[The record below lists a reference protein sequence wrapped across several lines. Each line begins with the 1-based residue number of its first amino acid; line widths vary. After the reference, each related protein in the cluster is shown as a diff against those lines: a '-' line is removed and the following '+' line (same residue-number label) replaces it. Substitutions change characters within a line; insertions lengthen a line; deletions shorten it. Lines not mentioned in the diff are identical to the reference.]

1 MRSWRT
7 HKSQRSRCLTWIKQ
21 RCLRSTKRNT
31 TCGRESRRPSV
42 KFEDLN
48 GKVVTVWGAGREG
61 KAAFQELARRGIAA
75 RIAVTGTRE
84 VPADEPNVIIGEDA
98 SAALA
103 ASDAIVISPG
113 IPHTLPEFRAL
124 KAAGIAITSLMDLWL
139 NEHHSRVIGVTGT
152 KGKST
157 TASLIAHVL
166 DAVGVPAVVVGNLGV
181 PVTEYAGGDDRVA
194 VVEVSSYQAADL
206 TISPRIA
213 VVTCLYPEHLTW
225 HGSFEQY
232 SRDKLNLVAHNPVAV
247 ITPSD
252 DPALASRIEQVITG
266 STRFSDPADLNIT
279 VTPEGILWGTSLLEA
294 NQIPLRG
301 QHNLHNVAL
310 ALAAVASF
318 VSLSSEQRAL
328 AFDAVASFVPLAHRL
343 ETIPTADGRT
353 WVDDSLATA
362 PEAVVAALETFAGQ
376 PVTLIA
382 GGEDRHVPW
391 TPLIDYL
398 KVRPDSAQVRV
409 AAVGPAGA
417 RLAGELGPTGAAVEV
432 CSNFAAALAYAS
444 EKTDSPVIVLSPGA
458 PSFDEFASYEERS
471 AAFRAFAQSQLAQSR
486 FAQSREVAP

>member
-1 MRSWRT
+1 M
-7 HKSQRSRCLTWIKQ
+7 
-21 RCLRSTKRNT
+21 
-31 TCGRESRRPSV
+31 
-42 KFEDLN
+42 KFEDLA
-48 GKVVTVWGAGREG
+48 GKSVTIWGAGREG
-61 KAAFQELARRGIAA
+61 KAASQELARRGIAA
-75 RIAVTGTRE
+75 RIAVTGTQE
-84 VPADEPNVIIGEDA
+84 APADEPNALVGEDA

-124 KAAGIAITSLMDLWL
+124 KAAGISITSLMDLWL

-166 DAVGVPAVVVGNLGV
+166 DAVGVQAVVVGNLGV
-181 PVTEYAGGDDRVA
+181 PVTEYSGTDDRVA
-194 VVEVSSYQAADL
+194 VAEVSSYQAADL
-206 TISPRIA
+206 TVSPRIA

-232 SRDKLNLVAHNPVAV
+232 VRDKLNLVAHNPAAV
-247 ITPSD
+247 ITPTEDS
-252 DPALASRIEQVITG
+252 AVASRIEQVISG
-266 STRFSDPADLNIT
+266 STKFSDPSDLNIT

-294 NQIPLRG
+294 NLIPLRG
-301 QHNLHNVAL
+301 HHNLNNVAL
-310 ALAAVASF
+310 ALAAVESF

-328 AFDAVASFVPLAHRL
+328 AFDAVASFVPLTHRL

-362 PEAVVAALETFAGQ
+362 PEAVVAALETFANQ

-382 GGEDRHVPW
+382 GGEDRLVPW
-391 TPLIDYL
+391 TPLIEYL
-398 KVRPDSAQVRV
+398 AARPDSAQVRV
-409 AAVGPAGA
+409 AAVGPAGK
-417 RLAGELGPTGAAVEV
+417 RLAEELGPTGAAVEV
-432 CSNFAAALAYAS
+432 CSNFAAAMAFAS
-444 EKTDSPVIVLSPGA
+444 EATDSPVVLLSPGA

-471 AAFRAFAQSQLAQSR
+471 AAFRVFAQSR

>member
-1 MRSWRT
+1 M
-7 HKSQRSRCLTWIKQ
+7 
-21 RCLRSTKRNT
+21 
-31 TCGRESRRPSV
+31 

-61 KAAFQELARRGIAA
+61 KAAFQELTRRGIAA

-84 VPADEPNVIIGEDA
+84 APADEPNALVGEDA
-98 SAALA
+98 SSALA

-113 IPHTLPEFRAL
+113 IPHTLPEFRTL

-181 PVTEYAGGDDRVA
+181 PVTEYSGPDNRVA

-232 SRDKLNLVAHNPVAV
+232 ARDKLNLVAHGPATV
-247 ITPSD
+247 IAPTN
-252 DPALASRIEQVITG
+252 DPALAGRIEQVISG
-266 STRFSDPADLNIT
+266 STRFSDPTDLTIT
-279 VTPEGILWGTSLLEA
+279 VTPAGILWGTSLLEA
-294 NQIPLRG
+294 SRIPLRG

-310 ALAAVASF
+310 ALAAVESF
-318 VSLSSEQRAL
+318 VSLSSEQRTL
-328 AFDAVASFVPLAHRL
+328 AFEAVSSFVPLAHRL
-343 ETIPTADGRT
+343 ETILTADGRT

-362 PEAVVAALETFAGQ
+362 PEAVVAALETFADQ

-382 GGEDRHVPW
+382 GGEDRQVPW
-391 TPLIDYL
+391 TPLTDYL
-398 KVRPDSAQVRV
+398 AQRPDSAQVRV

-417 RLAGELGPTGAAVEV
+417 RLAEEADGASTDVNV
-432 CSNFAAALAYAS
+432 CPNFAAALTFAS
-444 EKTDSPVIVLSPGA
+444 EATDSPVVLLSPGA

-486 FAQSREVAP
+486 EVAP